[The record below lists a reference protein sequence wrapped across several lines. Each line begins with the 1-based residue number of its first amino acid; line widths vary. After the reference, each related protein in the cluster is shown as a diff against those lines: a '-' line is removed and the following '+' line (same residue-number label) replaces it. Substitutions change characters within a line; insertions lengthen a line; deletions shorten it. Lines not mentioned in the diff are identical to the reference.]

1 MPDSGN
7 DNDGPSAADAPEPDA
22 HGQAA
27 YLLLESLIHRLVADS
42 VITNAAAIE
51 IVNVAVEVK
60 TEIAD
65 ELGDSARTLA
75 RSVGILRQLAV
86 SLESDAPG

>member
-7 DNDGPSAADAPEPDA
+7 DNDGPSAADVPEPDA

-27 YLLLESLIHRLVADS
+27 YLLLESLIHRLVTDS

-51 IVNVAVEVK
+51 VVTVAIEVK
-60 TEIAD
+60 TEIAG
-65 ELGDSARTLA
+65 ELGDSAKTLS
-75 RSVGILRQLAV
+75 RSLGILGQLAV